1 MRTYHT
7 GAVRK
12 RILPIHISSPT
23 SLPPYMSIKP
33 SLPST
38 TDSAAVKTP
47 RLRGSSTLLSTIAA
61 PGIGSSVG
69 LALVRLEHLR
79 PDIALVA
86 QEKGEQSWK
95 VEPFWADWWPEQPP
109 DEVHDLNSLV

>member
-1 MRTYHT
+1 VRTYHT

-12 RILPIHISSPT
+12 RILPVHISSPV
-23 SLPPYMSIKP
+23 SLPPHTSIKP
-33 SLPST
+33 SLLST
-38 TDSAAVKTP
+38 TDSAVIKTP

-79 PDIALVA
+79 PDVALVA
-86 QEKGEQSWK
+86 EEKEGQSWR
-95 VEPFWADWWPEQPP
+95 VEAWWADWWPEQPP
-109 DEVHDLNSLV
+109 DEVHDPNSLA